1 MRYRCVSF
9 LRKELAM
16 SRPLL
21 LLTSLAACGLAS
33 CGPVIEPAV
42 SPRAAMRFDAELAG
56 LSPGRPQ
63 HCLPPRSTANVV
75 AARGRTLLFREGR
88 MVYANE
94 TSGGCSVMA
103 DDPHLTLV
111 TESFGSGL
119 CSGSFAKVVDLQSQ
133 GMIRGVCALGE
144 FTPYRRP

>member
-1 MRYRCVSF
+1 

-33 CGPVIEPAV
+33 CGTGIEPAV
-42 SPRAAMRFDAELAG
+42 SPRAAMKFDAELAG
-56 LSPGRPQ
+56 LTPGRPQ

-75 AARGRTLLFREGR
+75 AARGNTLLFREGR

-94 TSGGCSVMA
+94 TNGGCSA
-103 DDPHLTLV
+103 LGDEPDLTLV
-111 TESFGSGL
+111 TESFGSAL
-119 CSGSFAKVVDLQSQ
+119 CSGSFTKVVDLHSQ
-133 GMIRGVCALGE
+133 GMIRGVCVLGE